1 MRSSRIVAAATAVSL
16 AVAAGVPTAR
26 ADYVASPE
34 EVRALRQKLAKSP
47 PTTADYAAKPYPGAI
62 FDAECSARHAATRK
76 MESGVYCFY
85 TRDPIEK
92 VRNYLQKEGKPRNG
106 AWATVANDV
115 VTVDGQ
121 VKIDAVVMITYWAD
135 RKAMAYYESFPANPP
150 PPSELIAPLYPG
162 ATYDKECSA
171 AKTLEAKRK
180 PRWRE
185 VWCYSVNEPASSVR
199 KAFDLDFRSTSKR
212 GVQVDFSEVS
222 QDPPVTQI
230 EYWLTSA
237 PPEIAAPTTQPAPR
251 GAVAQ
256 PVSAKPQVP
265 STASQTSAPPTEPA
279 PNPASQAADTI
290 NKMRGLFGR

>member
-1 MRSSRIVAAATAVSL
+1 MKPSRILAAAAAVSF
-16 AVAAGVPTAR
+16 AVVAGVPTAR

-34 EVRALRQKLAKSP
+34 EVRALRQRLAKSP
-47 PTTADYAAKPYPGAI
+47 PTAADYAAKPYPGAI
-62 FDAECSARHAATRK
+62 FDAECSARHAAPRR
-76 MESGVYCFY
+76 MEGGVYCFY

-92 VRNYLQKEGKPRNG
+92 VRNYLRKEGKPRNG

-135 RKAMAYYESFPANPP
+135 RKTMAYYERFPANPP

-162 ATYDKECSA
+162 AAYDKECSA

-185 VWCYSVNEPASSVR
+185 VWCYSVNEPASNVR

-212 GVQVDFSEVS
+212 GVQVDFTEVS
-222 QDPPVTQI
+222 QDPPVTQV

-237 PPEIAAPTTQPAPR
+237 PPEIAAPTTQPAPH
-251 GAVAQ
+251 GAGVQ
-256 PVSAKPQVP
+256 PVSANPQAP
-265 STASQTSAPPTEPA
+265 STASQTSAPPPA
-279 PNPASQAADTI
+279 PAANPASQAADTI

>member
-1 MRSSRIVAAATAVSL
+1 MRRLRACTTLVAL
-16 AVAAGVPTAR
+16 AVAVVAGVPTAR
-26 ADYVASPE
+26 ADYVASPQ
-34 EVRALRQKLAKSP
+34 EVRALRQKFARSP
-47 PTTADYAAKPYPGAI
+47 PTPADYAAKPYPGAI
-62 FDAECSARHAATRK
+62 FDAECSARHAAPRR

-92 VRNYLQKEGKPRNG
+92 VRDYLQREGKPRNG

-135 RKAMAYYESFPANPP
+135 RKTMAYYESFPANPP
-150 PPSELIAPLYPG
+150 PPGELIAPLYPG
-162 ATYDKECSA
+162 ASYDKECSA
-171 AKTLEAKRK
+171 AKTLEANGK
-180 PRWRE
+180 PRWRQ
-185 VWCYSVNEPASSVR
+185 VWCYSVNEPASNVR

-222 QDPPVTQI
+222 HDPPVTQI

-237 PPEIAAPTTQPAPR
+237 PPEVAAPAVQPLPQAAGTPPPAATAPVSPAP
-251 GAVAQ
+251 
-256 PVSAKPQVP
+256 
-265 STASQTSAPPTEPA
+265 TPA
-279 PNPASQAADTI
+279 TPATPNPASQAADTI